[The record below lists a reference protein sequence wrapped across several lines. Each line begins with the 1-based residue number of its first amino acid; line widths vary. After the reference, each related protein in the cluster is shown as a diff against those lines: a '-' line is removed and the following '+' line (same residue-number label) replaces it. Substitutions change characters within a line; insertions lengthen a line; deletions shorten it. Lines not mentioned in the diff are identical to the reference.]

1 MDRTWLC
8 SVLFMDMA
16 DYSSQSTELQM
27 KWKQRFNGYLG
38 EAIKDVPDSERVI
51 LDTGDGAAICFLG
64 APEAAMFAAL
74 QLRQCFVVDER
85 DQPPGLRVRIGINL
99 GPVKLVKDING
110 ALNAIGDGLNAGQ
123 RIMSFAAANTILVSQ
138 SFFEVVSRLSDDY
151 KKLFQLKG
159 VEADKHIREHT
170 VYHLTPPGSD
180 KKEPVV
186 VNADGHATA
195 STPEGVIRVAS
206 TAAASTEPR
215 VPQHRSIVPWLVAGG
230 ALVALAAVG
239 AWHFYGSS
247 ATAKQN
253 ANATS
258 VAHDPAPVAQVSQP
272 TPPPVAVSSPD
283 KPATKVETP
292 LANTPA
298 PPIAKVAE
306 PVPPARAASS
316 PDKSTSPARTADA
329 AGARVVAP
337 VARTQVENAPPLP
350 ARASTDP
357 AKLLQDGKNQLADNN
372 PQAAR
377 ETFRNA
383 ADAGNAQAAVLLGTL
398 YAQGLGG
405 PKSDSDAV
413 RMFTRAAD
421 LGSARGMYNLGLMY
435 EAGRVTPASPDNQA
449 AANWYSQAANLG
461 DHDAAYRLGLMYE
474 QGRGVQRDLNEA
486 RRLYGKAGTP
496 DATTRLA
503 KLPAQ

>member
-1 MDRTWLC
+1 MADLNKMDRTWLC

-38 EAIKDVPDSERVI
+38 EAIKDVPESERVI

-74 QLRQCFVVDER
+74 QLRQSFVIDER

-170 VYHLTPPGSD
+170 VYHLTPPGPD

-186 VNADGHATA
+186 VNADGHASA
-195 STPEGVIRVAS
+195 STPEGVIRVAPI
-206 TAAASTEPR
+206 AAASAEAR
-215 VPQHRSIVPWLVAGG
+215 APQRRSIVPWLVAGG

-239 AWHFYGSS
+239 VWHFYGSS
-247 ATAKQN
+247 ATATP
-253 ANATS
+253 ATS
-258 VAHDPAPVAQVSQP
+258 APVAQVA
-272 TPPPVAVSSPD
+272 PPIPAAAPASSPD
-283 KPATKVETP
+283 KPAAKVDTP
-292 LANTPA
+292 SANTPSPNA
-298 PPIAKVAE
+298 PTPPVAKVAE
-306 PVPPARAASS
+306 SVPPISRPEKTASVAR
-316 PDKSTSPARTADA
+316 PADPP
-329 AGARVVAP
+329 GAKVATP
-337 VARTQVENAPPLP
+337 VATTQAENAPAP
-350 ARASTDP
+350 AARTPTDP
-357 AKLLQDGKNQLADNN
+357 ARLLQDGKNQLADNN

-377 ETFRNA
+377 EAFRKA
-383 ADAGNAQAAVLLGTL
+383 AEAGNAQAAVLLGTL

-413 RMFTRAAD
+413 LMFTRAAD

-435 EAGRVTPASPDNQA
+435 EAGRVGSAPDNQS

-461 DHDAAYRLGLMYE
+461 DHDASYRLGLMYE
-474 QGRGVQRDLNEA
+474 QGRGVSRDLNEA